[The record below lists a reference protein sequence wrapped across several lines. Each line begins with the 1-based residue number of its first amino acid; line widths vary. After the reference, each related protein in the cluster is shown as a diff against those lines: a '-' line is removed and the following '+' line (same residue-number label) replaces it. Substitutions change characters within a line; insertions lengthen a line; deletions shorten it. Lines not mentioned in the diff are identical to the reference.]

1 MKVAFGSLI
10 RNLVRRISELPGPV
24 GGFRSG
30 EETIIIL
37 PDEIDEEERDRIIEK
52 AAQEIVKRG
61 LTAPALLFIEMAK
74 PINFLGSQLLVAVDP
89 FISSILSSGDYRKF
103 SILMEDDEN
112 MERLLQAIE
121 RLSGRGNKD
130 G

>member
-30 EETIIIL
+30 EETIIL

-112 MERLLQAIE
+112 VERLLQAIE

>member
-30 EETIIIL
+30 EEAIIL

-112 MERLLQAIE
+112 VERLLQAIE

>member
-30 EETIIIL
+30 EETIIL

-89 FISSILSSGDYRKF
+89 FVSSILSSGDYRKF

>member
-1 MKVAFGSLI
+1 MKIAFGSLI
-10 RNLVRRISELPGPV
+10 RNFVRRISELPGPV

-30 EETIIIL
+30 DEAIIL
-37 PDEIDEEERDRIIEK
+37 PEEISEEERDRIIEK
-52 AAQEIVKRG
+52 AAREIVKRG

-112 MERLLQAIE
+112 VERLLQAIE
-121 RLSGRGNKD
+121 RLSGRGD
-130 G
+130 ESG

>member
-30 EETIIIL
+30 EETITL

-112 MERLLQAIE
+112 VERLLQAIE

>member
-30 EETIIIL
+30 EETIIL

>member
-1 MKVAFGSLI
+1 MAFSSLI

-30 EETIIIL
+30 EEAIVL
-37 PDEIDEEERDRIIEK
+37 PEEISQEERDRIIER
-52 AAQEIVKRG
+52 AAEEIVKRG
-61 LTAPALLFIEMAK
+61 LAAPALLFIEMAK

-112 MERLLQAIE
+112 VERLLQAIE
-121 RLSGRGNKD
+121 RLSRGDKN

>member
-30 EETIIIL
+30 EETIIL

-89 FISSILSSGDYRKF
+89 FVSSILSSGDYRKF

-112 MERLLQAIE
+112 VERLLQAIE